1 MASGNIYGARSPH
14 GKLAWQG
21 VAQGGREGGW
31 LPSTPQADI
40 SRESMSTIYA
50 ERQFGV
56 RCTRCRLAD
65 SPNLAV
71 GYSQAF
77 DTPIHGQRV
86 GHMAIV
92 EPKPGRRD
100 LDVTKDS
107 GLRLGEA
114 CRGAKIAG
122 YQHSPVV
129 RVALSLASIL
139 DRGGNP
145 LETHRQP
152 DERETY
158 CIRLSLLMP
167 SL

>member
-1 MASGNIYGARSPH
+1 MDTYRLMFRF
-14 GKLAWQG
+14 KLLNT
-21 VAQGGREGGW
+21 
-31 LPSTPQADI
+31 LPENELRALHAI
-40 SRESMSTIYA
+40 SSASMSTIYA

-152 DERETY
+152 DERET
-158 CIRLSLLMP
+158 
-167 SL
+167 